1 MIRVSTI
8 IALSLALSAFAS
20 GARADTE
27 LEVGPSIVLTNQV
40 PDGELTAKT
49 KLVRLGN
56 GTLVVAYGDAGTT
69 ENVYDVKARAE
80 RPARDIFTT
89 SCNAN
94 NSDCGQVSNWS
105 TPVNISGTA
114 SQTSATT
121 AWKGP
126 AEGPLPFYGDSDK
139 PNIFSNFNRINHI
152 KF

>member
-94 NSDCGQVSNWS
+94 NSATSPAQRARLLRRQRGRDPRKARCPSMETRTS
-105 TPVNISGTA
+105 PIS
-114 SQTSATT
+114 SAT
-121 AWKGP
+121 ARRW
-126 AEGPLPFYGDSDK
+126 
-139 PNIFSNFNRINHI
+139 
-152 KF
+152 